1 MTELEILTAVKNSA
15 DPIDYVQLLNL
26 GKTETNWD
34 PSTDEVLI
42 KKLLK
47 SKLLNGELKAY
58 SIITLSDAGALRL
71 LELHQQIENAKQ
83 QADNEAKQR
92 RNDYRH
98 DWAVAIVSCF
108 AGAILGVLGTLFAQL
123 IC

>member
-1 MTELEILTAVKNSA
+1 MTELEILTAVKNSG

-34 PSTDEVLI
+34 PSTDEALV

-47 SKLLNGELKAY
+47 SKLLNGESKAY
-58 SIITLSDAGALRL
+58 SIITLSDTGTLRL
-71 LELHQQIENAKQ
+71 LDLQQQIENAKQ
-83 QADNEAKQR
+83 QADNEAKHR
-92 RNDYRH
+92 RNEYRH

-108 AGAILGVLGTLFAQL
+108 VGAILGVIGTLLMQL